1 MNARAGPDPLRRLIR
16 IAAHDRA
23 RMVPAAISLALLSLA
38 QLYLTWLVK
47 DWVEGPVMTPS
58 MALLRPLLLR
68 AVAASLIGMASL
80 FVSRYALAS
89 ANQRLLE
96 RVRDQATQALLA
108 APVAVVGKTSSG
120 EWLSRLFNDV
130 NALSGFLSIIVRR
143 LVTETII
150 LTGAIILMFVLSW
163 RLALATLVI
172 VPITGWLFV
181 WMGKRIRRWGSVAQE
196 AAAVLTSTMNE
207 QLRGFTTVKGNQAE
221 AWFQQRV
228 REEAESLR
236 RRAVRSELW
245 SAALIAIVF
254 LIAGAAFMAMLAFGT
269 WSLHGSGAEQAA
281 LLAFCLYAGQAVE
294 PARRLSEV
302 HGLLQQ
308 SIAAAVRVFEVI
320 DLPPEEDHA
329 GISDRDPAPLQKT
342 GETCG
347 LVVTHPV
354 TSGSVRFEHVWFHY
368 REDEVVLRDVTF
380 ALDDGEIV
388 GLVGASGCGKTT
400 LARLLVRFEEPS
412 AGSVRLGGQRLQDLS
427 LHDLRSTVCLV
438 EQEPFVFSGALID
451 NIRLGRASASR
462 ASIEEA
468 IRMTGLETLVAS
480 LPRGLDSPL
489 HEAGRDL
496 SGGERQRIA
505 LARAIARDPRLL
517 ILDEA
522 TSSID
527 SETESVVFAAML
539 PWLRRRT
546 VITVSHRLSTV
557 SRLPRVLLI
566 EEGRILEDGDPE
578 MLARESSL
586 FRALFA
592 DQLDHFGIAAVP
604 A

>member
-1 MNARAGPDPLRRLIR
+1 MTASARPDPLRRLIR
-16 IAAHDRA
+16 IAARDRA
-23 RMVPAAISLALLSLA
+23 LMVLATVSLSLLSMA

-47 DWVEGPVMTPS
+47 EWVEGPVLTLS
-58 MALLRPLLLR
+58 TALLRPLLLR

-108 APVAVVGKTSSG
+108 APVAVVGKASSG

-143 LVTETII
+143 LITETII
-150 LTGAIILMFVLSW
+150 LAGAITLMFVLNW
-163 RLALATLVI
+163 RLALAALAI
-172 VPITGWLFV
+172 VPVTGWLFV

-228 REEAESLR
+228 RNEAESLR
-236 RRAVRSELW
+236 WRAVRSELW

-254 LIAGAAFMAMLAFGT
+254 LIAGSAFMAMLAFGT
-269 WSLHGSGAEQAA
+269 WHLHGSGAEQAA
-281 LLAFCLYAGQAVE
+281 FLAFCLYAGQAVE

-308 SIAAAVRVFEVI
+308 SIAAAVRVFQVI
-320 DLPPEEDHA
+320 DLPPEDDHA
-329 GISDRDPAPLQKT
+329 GISGGVRVPQLKT
-342 GETCG
+342 GATYG
-347 LVVTHPV
+347 LVVAHPV
-354 TSGSVRFEHVWFHY
+354 AKGAVQFEDVWFHY

-412 AGSVRLGGQRLQDLS
+412 AGSVRLGGHRLRDLS

-438 EQEPFVFSGALID
+438 EQEPFVFGGPLID
-451 NIRLGRASASR
+451 NICLGRANVSR

-468 IRMTGLETLVAS
+468 IRMTGLEPLVAS

-489 HEAGRDL
+489 YEAGRDL

-505 LARAIARDPRLL
+505 LARAVVRDPRLL

-578 MLARESSL
+578 ALARDSSL
-586 FRALFA
+586 FRELFA
-592 DQLDHFGIAAVP
+592 DQLDHFGIVAVP